1 MIYKEYISALL
12 DSIKAKNLPT
22 SVKFILGLGIA
33 YIILPVDFIPDMGLP
48 LGIADDTII
57 AAILMGL
64 GGRIIYN
71 KVKEEKTENKSE
83 DDNVIDI

>member
-83 DDNVIDI
+83 DNNVIDI